1 MFMKSRYPAL
11 FCFAFLILFSAACS
25 EQETLAPNPGSDAS
39 EPSDLTDSSDP
50 ATGSS
55 EPSDTA
61 DPAQPE
67 PEIPD
72 EAELVLMFDANFPPV
87 VRERITAM
95 LTQASQWP
103 IVQADT
109 ACPVAMHPDSRVLS
123 FGETEAALISEV
135 QLADLAVEGFIV
147 EAGTACGVPGLGA
160 GGKALNNEVEFNI
173 GMLYGS
179 FALLEELGFAF
190 WHPLE
195 QLIPPTL
202 PTDFGSVS
210 LREEPYWPIRGFQI
224 HTMHPTD
231 LANVLNGW
239 GYTSKDDEAGFEA
252 MRSDWDKVLLW
263 MVANRQN
270 HVHWVLLSAEA
281 WEEWAYSQER
291 LDRLTKL
298 VDQAHSYGLRVG
310 VDVPIAL
317 EQQHAFR
324 LIPEQGELADEIT
337 AMRER
342 IDYLMSAGFDYLAS
356 ESGTSEFT
364 HPEPS
369 RMLAWMDE
377 LASYLDEAYKSVA
390 YMKIHISS
398 GQVAEGYPDPV
409 TGEDINF
416 NFLTYHADQRLGIL
430 PHTVQHYALDDP
442 APTYG
447 NNGFSH
453 MRDYLQQEAGRRP
466 TVWHPETAYW
476 VSFDI
481 DVPLFLPIYAHR
493 RLHDLRLLAQDEISG
508 NMAMDGAR
516 MDGQMVF
523 SSGWEWGYWLN
534 DAVSARAV
542 WNPRIEMATDEDA
555 MADILQ
561 RMFKPFGGAT
571 AAVTSHLQTVMQNQM
586 ELLIEGRVNGQVP
599 DDVNRRNGQ
608 AYMSGMDTWDDVA
621 DVAGSIPGVPAF
633 AHQPDKLGLVDM
645 RNPLHDPP
653 GYSAEVDP
661 LLTAMEDQFGEDLEV
676 MRALESQI
684 PTHVLPYYDE
694 LMDGLEINALR
705 ATQVHGL
712 YDYVDGYWDT
722 PEEERML
729 RMNTAR
735 AALDDGLALVAERE
749 SHYRL
754 DPERVASWTPN
765 PTAYD
770 YRFMWTTRT
779 LYYWWR
785 DEGKAWLA
793 PVSPCYMNHI
803 NPFAVAFGEGL
814 YVQLGE
820 LANLVLDGVPG
831 VGSLAECF
839 VAPASEP
846 IMPPDGLR

>member
-1 MFMKSRYPAL
+1 MKSR
-11 FCFAFLILFSAACS
+11 FLTLLSLSFFVLFSAACS
-25 EQETLAPNPGSDAS
+25 EKETLAPNGGSDVSEPADASDAS
-39 EPSDLTDSSDP
+39 EPSEASSDP
-50 ATGSS
+50 AN
-55 EPSDTA
+55 TA
-61 DPAQPE
+61 DAADPSQIELPE
-67 PEIPD
+67 
-72 EAELVLMFDANFPPV
+72 EAELVVLFDPGFPPV
-87 VRERITAM
+87 VRERITSM
-95 LTQASQWP
+95 LTEASQWP
-103 IVQADT
+103 IVQAEAT
-109 ACPVAMHPDSRVLS
+109 CPAAMHPDSRVLS
-123 FGETEAALISEV
+123 FGATEAGVIDESELV
-135 QLADLAVEGFIV
+135 DLAVEGFIV
-147 EAGTACGVPGLGA
+147 KSGAACGVPALAA
-160 GGKALNNEVEFNI
+160 GGKALNDEVDFNI
-173 GMLYGS
+173 GALYGS
-179 FALLEELGFAF
+179 FALLEEMGFAF
-190 WHPLE
+190 WHPLD
-195 QLIPPTL
+195 QLIPPEL
-202 PTDFGSVS
+202 PTTFAELS

-231 LANVLNGW
+231 MANVLNGW
-239 GYTSKDDEAGFEA
+239 GYTSKDDEEGFEA

-281 WEEWAYSQER
+281 WEEWAYSEER
-291 LDRLTKL
+291 LGRLTKL
-298 VDQAHSYGLRVG
+298 VEQAHSYGLRVG

-324 LIPEQGELADEIT
+324 LIPNQGELADEL
-337 AMRER
+337 ADMRGR
-342 IDYLMSAGFDYLAS
+342 IDYLMRAGFDYLAS

-369 RMLAWMDE
+369 RMLSWMDE
-377 LASYLDEAYKSVA
+377 MASYLDEAYNSVA

-416 NFLTYHADQRLGIL
+416 NFLTYHSDQRLGIL

-447 NNGFSH
+447 NNGFAH
-453 MRDYLQQEAGRRP
+453 MREYLQQEAGRRP

-493 RLHDLRLLAQDEISG
+493 RLHDLRLLGQDEISG
-508 NMAMDGAR
+508 NMAVDGAR

-542 WNPRIEMATDEDA
+542 WNPRLEMATDEDA

-561 RMFKPFGGAT
+561 RMLKPFGGAT
-571 AAVTSHLQTVMQNQM
+571 SAVTTHLQTVMQNQM
-586 ELLIEGRVNGQVP
+586 ELLIEGRVNGQLP
-599 DDVNRRNGQ
+599 SEVNRRNGQ
-608 AYMSGMDTWDDVA
+608 AYMSGADAWDDVA

-633 AHQPDKLGLVDM
+633 AHQPDKLGLVEM
-645 RNPLHDPP
+645 RSPLHDPP
-653 GYSAEVDP
+653 GYSSEIDP
-661 LLTAMEDQFGEDLEV
+661 LLTAMENQFGEDLEV

-694 LMDGLEINALR
+694 LMDSLEINALR
-705 ATQVHGL
+705 ATQIHGL

-722 PEEERML
+722 PQDERME

-735 AALDDGLALVAERE
+735 TALDDGLVLVAERE

-779 LYYWWR
+779 LFYWWR
-785 DEGKAWLA
+785 DEGKAFEA

-803 NPFAVAFGEGL
+803 NPFEVAFGEGI

-820 LANLVLDGVPG
+820 LANWVLDDVPG

-839 VAPASEP
+839 VAPPVEP
-846 IMPPDGLR
+846 ILPPEGLR